1 MRLWLFEAILM
12 DRSFLS
18 WFRLYDGSGDLAEQ
32 HISNFEIA
40 SRDTAHDE
48 SLLLKH
54 FSASLSGVAF
64 TWYTRNSIN
73 SCADMVDA
81 FHRRFYS
88 VARKVTYMELAATK
102 HMRGKPFETYLAR
115 WRI

>member
-1 MRLWLFEAILM
+1 M
-12 DRSFLS
+12 
-18 WFRLYDGSGDLAEQ
+18 YDGSGDLAE
-32 HISNFEIA
+32 HISHFEIA
-40 SRDTAHDE
+40 SGDTAHDE

-64 TWYTRNSIN
+64 TWYTRLAPNSIN
-73 SCADMVDA
+73 SWADMVNA

-88 VARKVTYMELAATK
+88 VALKVTYMELAATK
-102 HMRGKPFETYLAR
+102 HMRGEPFETYLAR

>member
-1 MRLWLFEAILM
+1 M

-64 TWYTRNSIN
+64 TWYTRNSIK
-73 SCADMVDA
+73 SCADMVYA